1 MKLIVA
7 HGDSAVGDWDIMS
20 FLLSKGAKRS
30 CLYLKVSWKSLNEI
44 RSSKAVASELTQTIY

>member
-44 RSSKAVASELTQTIY
+44 RSSKAVAS